1 MVNKVY
7 TEIKQ
12 LFIQFGKHNLSEY
25 TAQCTY
31 YMVLAFI
38 PFLILVV
45 TLLQYTGISKDTFI
59 WILQTIIPTSMSDF
73 AMNIVQ
79 EVYSKSLG
87 TISASAVFLLWSARR
102 GFVALSKGLHR
113 AYDTRKNFI
122 KLQIKSLT
130 TTIILVITVILVL
143 VLSVFG
149 STIIEFLK
157 NRFSIPSALVNI
169 FEITRIG
176 VYGVLFLTILL
187 MYRFIPGHKIKLKH
201 HIPGAI
207 IATLGWY
214 LCSFFFSM
222 FISTFKGF
230 SVVYGS
236 LTSITLAMMWVYV
249 GMYIILIGAEINNF
263 RIKKA
268 ENLKNEQTNNTIN
281 N

>member
-59 WILQTIIPTSMSDF
+59 WIIQTIIPTSMSDS

-157 NRFSIPSALVNI
+157 NRFSISSALVNI

-176 VYGVLFLTILL
+176 VYGVLFLIILL

-201 HIPGAI
+201 HIPGAL

-263 RIKKA
+263 RIKKV
-268 ENLKNEQTNNTIN
+268 ENLKNEQTKNAINT
-281 N
+281 

>member
-59 WILQTIIPTSMSDF
+59 WIIQTIIPTSMSDS

-176 VYGVLFLTILL
+176 VYGVLFLIILL

-268 ENLKNEQTNNTIN
+268 EN
-281 N
+281 